1 MSAHCS
7 INSLAI
13 LVLVRIVEN
22 LYSMSA
28 SNTFTFF
35 VGTRVLP
42 VFVHL
47 FPHEKNAKLLKVH
60 AHQST
65 IVEGVP
71 DDFAMVGILYLA

>member
-22 LYSMSA
+22 LYSVRA

-35 VGTRVLP
+35 VRTRDLP
-42 VFVHL
+42 VFDHL

-60 AHQST
+60 AHQAA
-65 IVEGVP
+65 IVECVP
-71 DDFAMVGILYLA
+71 DDFAMVGIHYLA